1 LSFSISAASSP
12 LAMDVL
18 AQSATLM
25 VWLKTTLR
33 AALMTAA

>member
-1 LSFSISAASSP
+1 LSFSISAPRSP

-18 AQSATLM
+18 AQSAGRM